1 MTPDIE
7 SAIGNSAGQVAAN
20 AVTADQLFEMPRD
33 GMRRELVRGEL
44 RLMSPTEFEHGKI
57 VVRITSP
64 LDRHVEENGL
74 GVVVGAETGYF
85 IARDP
90 DTVRAP
96 DVSFVSQRRI
106 EEVGV
111 TKKFFPAAPDLAVE
125 VLSPN
130 DTVFDVDEKVE
141 EWLASGVRLVWVVNP
156 KRRTVAVYHSLMDVK
171 ILSENDDLEG
181 EDVVPGF
188 RHRIADI
195 FT

>member
-1 MTPDIE
+1 MTPDVD
-7 SAIGNSAGQVAAN
+7 SAIRNSAGQVAAN

-44 RLMSPTEFEHGKI
+44 RQLPPTGFEHGKI

-64 LDRHVEENGL
+64 LDRHVDENRL
-74 GVVVGAETGYF
+74 GVVVGAETGYL

-96 DVSFVSQRRI
+96 DVSFVSQRRLD
-106 EEVGV
+106 EVGV

-125 VLSPN
+125 VLSPG
-130 DTVFDVDEKVE
+130 DTVFDVDEKVG

-156 KRRTVAVYHSLMDVK
+156 KRRSIAVYHSLEDVK
-171 ILSENDDLEG
+171 ILLENDDLDG

-188 RHRIADI
+188 RLRIADI